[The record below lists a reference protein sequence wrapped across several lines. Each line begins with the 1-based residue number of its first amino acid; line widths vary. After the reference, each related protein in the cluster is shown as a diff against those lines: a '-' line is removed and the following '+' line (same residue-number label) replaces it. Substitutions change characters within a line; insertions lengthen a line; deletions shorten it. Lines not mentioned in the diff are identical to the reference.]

1 MRAKLFAVLAS
12 LLLAS
17 VIVASPASAAKT
29 GEPAESGI
37 VFRFEPAIGFHFVGP
52 VLTDVGGETL
62 PIVAVFGFDNA
73 LTLCTGGD
81 PVFNGVFQGVPSP
94 SGNFSGVTHNNDV
107 PVLVF
112 DVSAADSQE
121 DFLAKCA
128 AGEIV
133 PLATGTAKQRPTV
146 SETDTAVNFKV
157 KSQGVVT
164 DASEQDW
171 QLQAFIK
178 VREIFG
184 EPEPQVLTEWV
195 KLRAL

>member
-1 MRAKLFAVLAS
+1 MRTKLFVAFTS

-17 VIVASPASAAKT
+17 VMVASPASADKS

-37 VFRFEPAIGFHFVGP
+37 VFRFDPAIGGHFVGP
-52 VLTDVGGETL
+52 VMTDVGGVTL
-62 PIVAVFGFDNA
+62 PILAVFGWDDA
-73 LTLCTGGD
+73 LTLCNDGP

-112 DVSAADSQE
+112 DVSGVVSEE
-121 DFLAKCA
+121 DFFAKCA
-128 AGEIV
+128 AGEIG

-146 SETDTAVNFKV
+146 SETETATNFKV

-171 QLQAFIK
+171 KLQAFIK
-178 VREIFG
+178 VRDLG
-184 EPEPQVLTEWV
+184 ESQPQVLTEWV
-195 KLRAL
+195 KLRGL